1 MRRLTAKGLVE
12 SMSSI
17 SSRMLVVFAAL
28 LTAMVTMAAVA
39 LYSNNQLAGALATVY
54 VDRVEPL
61 RDLKA
66 ISDAYAVE
74 IVDTTHKTRARSVT
88 PTEALAGVARV
99 REVSAGKWRAY
110 MATFMDDREK
120 ALAKAAADRFAAA
133 GTAVDELQSI
143 LEADDR
149 ARLVD
154 FAEKRLYPAIDP
166 LTGAL
171 DDLIKLQVEVAKQAN
186 DAAVATNR
194 IVWTAMMI
202 VVVLG
207 VGLVVTGGLF
217 VMRRI
222 VRPIVDTTETM
233 RRLAGDDLTV
243 EIRHTV
249 ARDEVGTM
257 ARAVGVFRDNM
268 VEATRLRAEQP
279 KAEAVER
286 ARTQRIDQLLRD
298 FDRTAGGIVSG
309 VTGAADELQSA
320 SRILTGSAEEASRQ
334 SIAVS
339 AASEE
344 AATNVHT
351 VAAATEELATSFTEI
366 GHRVE
371 EASHI
376 AGSAARDAEAT
387 METVRALSQGAAR
400 IGEISGLIDAIAGQ
414 TNLLALN
421 ATIEAARAGEAGRGF
436 AVVAAEVKGLADQ
449 TAKATGQ
456 ITAQIAEIRAS
467 TDNAV
472 AAITNIARTVE
483 RFDGISAAI
492 AAAVEEQSAT
502 TREIARNVQQAAS
515 GTTEVTGNIIG
526 VNRAAEETSAAAAQV
541 QGTSSELARQ
551 ADVLGREV
559 GRFLEAVRAA

>member
-1 MRRLTAKGLVE
+1 MVVPMK
-12 SMSSI
+12 SI
-17 SSRMLVVFAAL
+17 SSRMLAVFAAL
-28 LTAMVTMAAVA
+28 FAAMVAMAAVA
-39 LYSNNQLAGALATVY
+39 LYSNSQLTGALASVY

-66 ISDAYAVE
+66 ISDSYAVD
-74 IVDTTHKTRARSVT
+74 IVDTTHKARAGTVT
-88 PTEALAGVARV
+88 PQEALAGIDRARD
-99 REVSAGKWRAY
+99 VSANKWRTY
-110 MATFMDDREK
+110 MATWMDDREK

-133 GTAVDELQSI
+133 TAAVDELESI
-143 LEADDR
+143 LKANDR
-149 ARLVD
+149 TRLVE
-154 FAEKRLYPAIDP
+154 FAEKRMYPAVDP

-171 DDLIKLQVEVAKQAN
+171 DDLIKLQVEVAKRV
-186 DAAVATNR
+186 DEDAVAANR
-194 IVWTAMMI
+194 IVWAAMMI
-202 VVVLG
+202 AIVLG
-207 VGLVVTGGLF
+207 VGLVVVGGLF
-217 VMRRI
+217 VMRGV
-222 VRPIVDTTETM
+222 VRPIADTTETM
-233 RRLAGDDLTV
+233 RRLADHDLSV
-243 EIRHTV
+243 EIRHT
-249 ARDEVGTM
+249 AKADEIGTM
-257 ARAVGVFRDNM
+257 ARAVQVFRDQM
-268 VEATRLRAEQP
+268 AEADRLRAEQS
-279 KAEAVER
+279 KVEAAER
-286 ARTQRIDQLLRD
+286 ARAQKIDALLRD

-309 VTGAADELQSA
+309 VTGAAEELQA
-320 SRILTGSAEEASRQ
+320 AARILTGSAEEASRQ
-334 SIAVS
+334 STAVS

-351 VAAATEELATSFTEI
+351 VAAASEELATSFAEI

-376 AGSAARDAEAT
+376 AGTAAREADAT
-387 METVRALSQGAAR
+387 MDTVRALSQGADR

-467 TDNAV
+467 TENAIS
-472 AAITNIARTVE
+472 AITTIARTVE

-492 AAAVEEQSAT
+492 AAAIEEQSAT

-515 GTTEVTGNIIG
+515 GTTEVSGNIVG
-526 VNRAAEETSAAAAQV
+526 VNRAAEETSSAAAQV
-541 QGTSSELARQ
+541 QGTSGELARQ